1 MKYVHSYLY
10 VDDNFFGA
18 MKKLNNLLLERLLAI
33 LMMHKYYISFFVHFA
48 PFGGRKCVLEWPLC
62 GA

>member
-18 MKKLNNLLLERLLAI
+18 MKKLNNLLLERLLGDSDDA
-33 LMMHKYYISFFVHFA
+33 
-48 PFGGRKCVLEWPLC
+48 
-62 GA
+62 